1 MPRAYRTYGVAR
13 LGQKEIDMANDT
25 TSLNAKD
32 LPDPPAE
39 FGLNAEAGA
48 RQEERR
54 DAAPVAAGPKTP
66 PGRRPLFRN

>member
-1 MPRAYRTYGVAR
+1 
-13 LGQKEIDMANDT
+13 MANET
-25 TSLNAKD
+25 ASMNAKD

-39 FGLNAEAGA
+39 FGLNAEGSA

-54 DAAPVAAGPKTP
+54 DAAPVAAGPKAP